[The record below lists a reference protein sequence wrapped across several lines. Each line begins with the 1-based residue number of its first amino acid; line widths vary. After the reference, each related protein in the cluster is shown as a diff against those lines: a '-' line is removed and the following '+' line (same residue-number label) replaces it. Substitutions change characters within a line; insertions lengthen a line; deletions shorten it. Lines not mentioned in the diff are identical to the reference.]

1 MGMERSQEWRGKDRG
16 RMERNNGTL
25 LRTETRVGKVDII
38 LRVGKD
44 PLKQFIYLFI

>member
-1 MGMERSQEWRGKDRG
+1 MEREGQEEDGEQQWHSAEDFG
-16 RMERNNGTL
+16 
-25 LRTETRVGKVDII
+25 ETRVGKVDII